1 MQKGTKVKKETINH
15 IVNLIWYFIIFSI
28 LGIIVETLFCFLTMG
43 ILESRKGFVFGPFC
57 PIYGLGAV
65 LIIAILERFK
75 ESRLKIFIYG
85 MIAGAIVEYL
95 VSFILEAIY
104 GARFWDYSYLPYNL
118 NGRICIRYSSY
129 WGFLSMA
136 MIYLVKPRVD
146 KLINKIPK
154 KETIAKIMFWILIVD
169 AILTVIAIHTYQERA
184 RRIYNNEEPYK
195 ETIITQKLF
204 SNKFMKTTF
213 PNIRLK
219 TDDGKLIFIRE
230 IIE

>member
-1 MQKGTKVKKETINH
+1 MKKETLDY

-28 LGIIVETLFCFLTMG
+28 LGMIVETLFGFATMG
-43 ILESRKGFVFGPFC
+43 IWECRKGFVYGPFC
-57 PIYGLGAV
+57 PIYGLGAA
-65 LIIAILERFK
+65 LIIAALERFK
-75 ESRLKIFIYG
+75 DSRLKIFIYG
-85 MIAGAIVEYL
+85 MIAGAVVEYF
-95 VSFILEAIY
+95 VSFILEAMY

-118 NGRICIRYSSY
+118 NGRICVRYSSY

-154 KETIAKIMFWILIVD
+154 KETIAKVMAIILIID

-184 RRIYNNEEPYK
+184 RKIYNGEEITSESVITKTLFPNE
-195 ETIITQKLF
+195 
-204 SNKFMKTTF
+204 FMKFTF

-219 TDDGKLIFIRE
+219 TDDGNLIFIRE
-230 IIE
+230 IIK

>member
-1 MQKGTKVKKETINH
+1 MKKETVEY
-15 IVNLIWYFIIFSI
+15 IVNLIWYFIIFSVLGMI
-28 LGIIVETLFCFLTMG
+28 LETLFGFITMG
-43 ILESRKGFVFGPFC
+43 IWECRKGFVFGPFC

-65 LIIAILERFK
+65 AIIVLLERFK
-75 ESRLKIFIYG
+75 ESKIKLFIYG

-95 VSFILEAIY
+95 VSFVLEAMY

-154 KETIAKIMFWILIVD
+154 KETIAKVMLIVLIID
-169 AILTVIAIHTYQERA
+169 AILTVIAINTYQERA
-184 RRIYNNEEPYK
+184 RKIYNGEEINS
-195 ETIITQKLF
+195 ESIITKSIF
-204 SNKFMKTTF
+204 SNEFMRYTF

-219 TDDGKLIFIRE
+219 TEDGNLIFIRE
-230 IIE
+230 IIK